1 MDTGKRF
8 LLEDSTTIPCTEIYL
23 FASRINNQLPL
34 YVARSPDPE
43 STATDAFLQNWN
55 QWTVFI
61 HSPIVLLPK
70 ILLKIRRQD
79 QTTGLAIAPTWSGQP
94 WYPALLEMLVGF
106 PAPLPVAET
115 TLYLPFNPQ
124 VIHPLWKTLHLA
136 VFPLSGLVYKQ
147 QAFHQR
153 CEKSCWHGGGQALK
167 RDMKDPGSCG
177 LAGAL
182 NGINVPFQHL

>member
-34 YVARSPDPE
+34 YAARSPDRCFSMLADRCFSSELEPVDGVY
-43 STATDAFLQNWN
+43 SCSD
-55 QWTVFI
+55 
-61 HSPIVLLPK
+61 S
-70 ILLKIRRQD
+70 
-79 QTTGLAIAPTWSGQP
+79 AIAKDSSKNTLRPNNRVSDSPDVVGT
-94 WYPALLEMLVGF
+94 ALVPSLTRDASGF
-106 PAPLPVAET
+106 PAQFPVAET
-115 TLYLPFNPQ
+115 TLYLAFNPQ

-153 CEKSCWHGGGQALK
+153 CEKSCWHRGGQALK

-177 LAGAL
+177 LAGDL
-182 NGINVPFQHL
+182 TE